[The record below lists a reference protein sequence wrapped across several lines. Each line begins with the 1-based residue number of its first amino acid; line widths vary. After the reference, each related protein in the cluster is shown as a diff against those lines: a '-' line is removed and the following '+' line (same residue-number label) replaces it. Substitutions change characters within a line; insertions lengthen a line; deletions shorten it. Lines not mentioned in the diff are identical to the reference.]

1 VNLAITAEQ
10 KNILEVDTHKRA
22 ASSSQGGSPTSKA
35 KMNTPPQGLEG
46 LHRQGPMWLSP
57 QPPQQRASTPAGGN
71 AIGPCYEC
79 DGYRHFARDCPNKK
93 KQNAPRVPAQQ
104 QRDNQVPKNGRL
116 NYVTTKEATA
126 DEQVI
131 VG

>member
-1 VNLAITAEQ
+1 
-10 KNILEVDTHKRA
+10 
-22 ASSSQGGSPTSKA
+22 
-35 KMNTPPQGLEG
+35 
-46 LHRQGPMWLSP
+46 MWLSLW
-57 QPPQQRASTPAGGN
+57 PPQQRASTPVSGN